1 MYVKTKANG
10 KEHRKRQDRGTYIVV
25 HTYQNL
31 KTIKEYERQ
40 QKYENLYNEFR

>member
-1 MYVKTKANG
+1 MAKNTARG
-10 KEHRKRQDRGTYIVV
+10 KIGGTYIVV

-40 QKYENLYNEFR
+40 QKYENLYYEFR